1 MYGKWMCFVIL
12 DLVIVTYGSRG
23 RFYHDLHT
31 SHDKNPWSGDWSQSW
46 QHDWFGQT
54 TPRPTRRKTTT
65 ARVVTES
72 TPTPT
77 HPQPVIREVEIR
89 LGERQTTD
97 SPTPTPRPITLI
109 QDESLVKEQK
119 PQTVIN
125 SGPNRD
131 NFQSVA
137 ENSAIKPVQAEMTLS
152 NNDNNPVFIP
162 ASDNNN
168 GFGISVVDDSKA
180 KPIEQG
186 TALPNNDAKPQDST
200 ATDQIAPIST
210 IDAVGN
216 QAKPGQADTNDSKKP
231 VSDDDNYQEY
241 LASIDA
247 ALGGIQGTNNANDA
261 KAPLFDEKASMWHV
275 AIYEKKMALTE
286 YIYTCGGSLI
296 KADIVISAGHC
307 FWSPVWQAL
316 PTTRFRVAAGKL
328 YPDYDDQRDTNAQYS
343 EDTLHNIAA
352 GHFRFPVWQ
361 ALPTTRFRVAA
372 GKLYPDYDDQRDT
385 NAQYSEIKNISIS
398 EMDDPCKQPDLAF
411 MYLERPFKY
420 TSVVKPACFSL
431 DWDLETIRQIRE
443 ENLGTVASW
452 IAIKNGECAPRR
464 HSWLSLPFVKN
475 DVCQYK
481 VHYQTTGSSLIC
493 PGEMNITTKCDT
505 DSGNGL
511 VFYQDKVPFILGVA
525 TAPVIRRCGRLYSRR
540 TYTVST
546 IIEESG
552 DLRKFLRGITDVYNL
567 GECES
572 LYKNADNNQNNGTDY
587 GFGDRFEQVAP
598 PAEEGNLY
606 TGQGIGST
614 AVPTLPGTSA
624 PSFQWHVGVYS
635 KRWAPYM
642 QTCGGSLVKRDFVI
656 SAAHCFWEDVG
667 GQQRASLFAVAAGK
681 LFRPWNITQDTYAQ
695 HSDVSDIILPAR
707 FRGGTTSFQDDIA
720 ILRLTT
726 PFTYAPGVQSVCVN
740 FDRQFEMKQ
749 LRPGNIGTIL
759 GWGLTEKNGDPSQ
772 RLTYLDLPYIDVDKC
787 FADSEFSFH
796 KYITSDKICAGDVFT
811 GKALCRGDS
820 GGGFVLYSSE
830 IPYLHGVASTAAGD
844 DNLCN
849 AFAIAAFT
857 SLYAH
862 RAFLRDNIPN
872 IEKECVQSET
882 RTQAQR
888 VNVDTA
894 LGIEGAVTTGAPTS
908 VYTNMP
914 YFPYPN
920 HFVCNCNCNP

>member
-12 DLVIVTYGSRG
+12 DLVIVTCSTRD
-23 RFYHDLHT
+23 RFYHDYHT
-31 SHDKNPWSGDWSQSW
+31 SHDKNPWSGDWSQGW
-46 QHDWFGQT
+46 QHDWLGQT
-54 TPRPTRRKTTT
+54 TTRPTRRKTTT

-77 HPQPVIREVEIR
+77 HPQPVIRDVEIR
-89 LGERQTTD
+89 LGESQTTD

-125 SGPNRD
+125 SGQNRD
-131 NFQSVA
+131 NFQSVGA
-137 ENSAIKPVQAEMTLS
+137 ENSDIKPVQAEMALS
-152 NNDNNPVFIP
+152 NNDNKPVFNP

-168 GFGISVVDDSKA
+168 GFGITVVDDSKA
-180 KPIEQG
+180 NNNGFGIAVVDDSEAKPIQE
-186 TALPNNDAKPQDST
+186 TALPNNDAKPQDSIG
-200 ATDQIAPIST
+200 TDQITPIST
-210 IDAVGN
+210 IDAVDN
-216 QAKPGQADTNDSKKP
+216 QAKPVQADPNDSKKP
-231 VSDDDNYQEY
+231 VSDDDNYEEY

-247 ALGGIQGTNNANDA
+247 ALGDIRGTNNGKD
-261 KAPLFDEKASMWHV
+261 APLFDEKASMWHV

-286 YIYTCGGSLI
+286 HVYTCGGSLI
-296 KADIVISAGHC
+296 KADMVISAGHC

-328 YPDYDDQRDTNAQYS
+328 YPDY
-343 EDTLHNIAA
+343 
-352 GHFRFPVWQ
+352 G
-361 ALPTTRFRVAA
+361 
-372 GKLYPDYDDQRDT
+372 DQRDT

-398 EMDDPCKQPDLAF
+398 DMDEPCKQPDLAF
-411 MYLERPFKY
+411 MILVRPFIY
-420 TSVVKPACFSL
+420 TSIVKPVCFSL
-431 DWDLETIRQIRE
+431 DWDLESIRQIRE
-443 ENLGTVASW
+443 ENIGTVASW
-452 IAIKNGECAPRR
+452 IAIKNGECVPRR
-464 HSWLSLPFVKN
+464 HSWLSLPFAKS

-481 VHYQTTGSSLIC
+481 VHYQTTGSTLSC
-493 PGEMNITTKCDT
+493 PGEMNITTACDT

-511 VFYQDKVPFILGVA
+511 VFYRDKVPFILGVA
-525 TAPVIRRCGRLYSRR
+525 TAPVVRRCGRLYSRR
-540 TYTVST
+540 TYTVSA

-552 DLRKFLRGITDVYNL
+552 DLRKFLKGITADVYNL
-567 GECES
+567 GECEN
-572 LYKNADNNQNNGTDY
+572 LYRNPNDNNQNNETDY
-587 GFGDRFEQVAP
+587 GLGDRFVQVAP
-598 PAEEGNLY
+598 PAEDGNLY

-614 AVPTLPGTSA
+614 PVPTLPGTSA

-642 QTCGGSLVKRDFVI
+642 QICGGSLVKRDFVI

-667 GQQRASLFAVAAGK
+667 GQQRASLFAVAGGK
-681 LFRPWNITQDTYAQ
+681 LFRPWNNTQDTYAQ
-695 HSDVSDIILPAR
+695 HSDVSEIILPAR

-726 PFTYAPGVQSVCVN
+726 PFTYAPGVQSVCVD

-759 GWGLTEKNGDPSQ
+759 GWGLTEKNGNPSQ

-830 IPYLHGVASTAAGD
+830 IPYLHGVSSTAAGD

-862 RAFLRDNIPN
+862 RAFLRDNIPD
-872 IEKECVQSET
+872 IDKECVQSET
-882 RTQAQR
+882 RTQSAQK